1 MGRHGSD
8 LPPKLRNWK
17 RGTPQ
22 VGAFLRTRM
31 GSTVVLVNDKAT
43 EEQETLVLALILGP
57 RKMPADLMGGL
68 RAWVNAQVNRE
79 ET

>member
-1 MGRHGSD
+1 
-8 LPPKLRNWK
+8 
-17 RGTPQ
+17 
-22 VGAFLRTRM
+22 M